1 MKKSIVL
8 SSLNHTWF
16 IDIDGTI
23 FKHNG
28 YKFDGHDSL
37 LPGVKEFF
45 ESIPEDDL
53 IILVTSRTD
62 EYKNLTLKSLEE
74 NKIKYD
80 EIIFNAPYGERI
92 VVNDNKLSGLKTGKC
107 INIER
112 DEGLNNILVEI
123 DREL

>member
-1 MKKSIVL
+1 MKNKLVL

-28 YKFDGHDSL
+28 YKLDGHDSL

-45 ESIPEDDL
+45 ESIPEGDL
-53 IILVTSRTD
+53 IILITSRTD
-62 EYKNLTLKSLEE
+62 EYKEFTLKSLDEH
-74 NKIKYD
+74 KIKYNK
-80 EIIFNAPYGERI
+80 IIFNAPYGERL

-112 DEGLNNILVEI
+112 DEGLGNILIEI